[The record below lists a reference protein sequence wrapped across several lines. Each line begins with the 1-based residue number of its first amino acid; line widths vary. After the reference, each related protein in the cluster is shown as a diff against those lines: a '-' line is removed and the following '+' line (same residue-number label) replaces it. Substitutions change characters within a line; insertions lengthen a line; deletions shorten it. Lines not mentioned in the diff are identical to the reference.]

1 MTATIN
7 FPRDTTLQN
16 LITAI
21 NDGNTKLSDGLN
33 SIAAIIG
40 VNGTYDISSISK
52 VQYLVKMGLA
62 EKVIPVGSQ
71 IITTWADTST
81 TTPTQYTAVWDV
93 VHYGKVTLQDGET
106 VNGMYLQWHYATPFG
121 VQFDNYEAFYYAT
134 SILPAGTYNV
144 SFGVS
149 WGKNVINNKVYQFTT
164 TQDIPAG
171 GQISGFEMAPDT
183 TTDKWNVKTWRTSS
197 DTTPLETLTLTEGS
211 GGTSL
216 GVLKPGGDGTLNCL
230 QRTSYGYN
238 RWSQSA
244 IRQWLNS
251 ANSSTKWWTPQHNFD
266 RFPNELLT
274 KNGFLSGFSSDF
286 LSAIGTVKVTTALNT
301 ITDSAIGT
309 QEDTYDKIFLASLQQ
324 ENIVPQLADVEG
336 ETWEYWKRASGRT
349 GYSPVS
355 TAMQNYVTYGIDN
368 KLNAQYVR
376 LRSAYRGFSN
386 STWFVGA
393 SGGVGANSSTA
404 AYRCAPACVIV

>member
-1 MTATIN
+1 MSEITKPILLD
-7 FPRDTTLQN
+7 DTGLK
-16 LITAI
+16 IV
-21 NDGNTKLSDGLN
+21 DSLN
-33 SIAAIIG
+33 SIAAIISAT
-40 VNGTYDISSISK
+40 GTYDYSDWNKIK
-52 VQYLVKMGLA
+52 NLVRLGIAKKAL
-62 EKVIPVGSQ
+62 PVGSQ
-71 IITTWADTST
+71 IVTNWTDKAANVT
-81 TTPTQYTAVWDV
+81 YAVPWDI
-93 VHYGKVTLQDGET
+93 VHYGNVTLQDGEI
-106 VNGMYLQWHYATPFG
+106 VPGMFVQWHYVTPFG
-121 VQFDNYEAFYYAT
+121 VQFDNFEAFYYAT

-164 TQDIPAG
+164 KQDIPAG

-216 GVLKPGGDGTLNCL
+216 GVLKFGGDGTLNCL

-251 ANSSTKWWTPQHNFD
+251 ANGSTKWWTPQHNFD
-266 RFPNELLT
+266 RSPNQLLT

-301 ITDSAIGT
+301 VTDSSIGT

-324 ENIVPQLADVEG
+324 ENITPQLADVEG

-349 GYSPVS
+349 GYSPVT
-355 TAMQNYVTYGIDN
+355 TAMQNYVSYGIDN
-368 KLNAQYVR
+368 KLNVQNVR
-376 LRSAYRGFSN
+376 LRSASRGGSN
-386 STWFVGA
+386 TTWYVGTSGIVYST
-393 SGGVGANSSTA
+393 SSSTA
-404 AYRCAPACVIV
+404 AYPCAPACVIC